1 MTIEIS
7 QHASVTTLTFARP
20 ERKNAITAAMYS
32 QLASALN
39 VAREDAQTR
48 VVILQ
53 GSAEAFTAGNDLGD
67 FLNNPPHGN
76 DSPVFRFLQAIST
89 FPKPLIAGACGPAVG
104 VGLTML
110 LHCDMVYAGDNAKFS
125 VPFVNLGLVPEA
137 ASSLLLPKVAGYH
150 LAAEKLLLG
159 ESFDAQEAWRMG
171 IVNKVLP
178 AAEVNAHLMAVAQK
192 LATKPMSSLLE
203 TKRFLK
209 GPMAEQVAATMQAE
223 SLSFRKMLAEPA
235 AKEAFKAFMEKRL
248 PDFSAL

>member
-1 MTIEIS
+1 MTIDIS
-7 QHASVTTLTFARP
+7 QHGSVTALTFARP

-32 QLASALN
+32 QLANALKA
-39 VAREDAQTR
+39 AREDSHTR
-48 VVILQ
+48 VVVLQ
-53 GSAEAFTAGNDLGD
+53 GSAQVFTAGNDLSD

-76 DSPVFRFLQAIST
+76 DSPVFQFLQTIST
-89 FPKPLIAGACGPAVG
+89 FPKPLLAAACGPAVG

-110 LHCDMVYAGDNAKFS
+110 LHCDMVYAGDNAHFS

-159 ESFDAQEAWRMG
+159 EAFDADEAWRMG
-171 IVNKVLP
+171 IVNKILP
-178 AAEVNAHLMAVAQK
+178 ASEINAHVMAVAQK

-209 GPMAEQVAATMQAE
+209 GPMAEAVAATMQAE
-223 SLSFRKMLAEPA
+223 SLSFRKMLSEPA

-248 PDFSAL
+248 PDFSSL